1 MVDINIANSG
11 NEYSIVP
18 STGTKETDFHTWA
31 DGAIPAS
38 FSAGGWTH
46 GNEGF
51 AHQTFLGA
59 SIVDFTVNGGFGTS
73 SSSLSV
79 NLVNDEYNASDRL
92 GLGQGDDV
100 YHDGDKDLFRP
111 PQVGSPVFFKFGK
124 NHCTVDEAWRP
135 TFDKIYGHTTITTS
149 ATPRQTS
156 DGSTSG
162 IPGVTTIPNTA
173 VDESGIQLDP
183 NIEVMFSGVKG
194 RDSILYSGLDEDN
207 EFVDSSKVL
216 DPKNRARGKEHFIF
230 GGILQSYTQNRG
242 GGGNP
247 VFSVNVTDPRE
258 ILSNVVLLLD
268 NYAGTTYNNS
278 NMLNLYGF
286 LEHNPSDSLMGTLK
300 SVYDNI
306 VTPEG
311 DPNLPPSYV
320 QPVLRTDNMIINGQ
334 KTGSLTNY
342 VYGGHLRKIVNVSSL
357 SRVATAQSS
366 VRPLGSVAAGEIEYL
381 GNDMWAKAG
390 REGSILTTGGYPAQF
405 PITGVGMSRKTDE
418 GMPFYRIAQAIRAL
432 FNYDGKLPQEYIDA
446 GYGGFI
452 NFRGFNYVVDLSAFP
467 ADKIPPYYRL
477 NFDKMTLMELCQE
490 LADVISHD
498 LFVSLLP
505 VLDHPATAF
514 LNRYNGKVKAKDS
527 SGNYIDPDWRDKII
541 TGVIR
546 VETIDRSKK
555 PDYGSIQKFIDEQT
569 ERGEHVQNNDVGY
582 ELSNVVTDKFV
593 VGAQESKL
601 YFFSNNRDR
610 DFLDVRKFKQ
620 GITPN
625 GAVGDAGAVN
635 AIGDQWKH
643 WKSLQQ
649 QILPFY
655 GFLGDGAVTIPR
667 GWGAY
672 QQIMLDA
679 SELNAFG
686 VGNYYVAT
694 ELELRAASVSYDRW
708 KDFLVKYN
716 DEYMQSLEEDD
727 ALDRALLKRTPAIPG
742 QNQLS
747 GILMNSG
754 ISQNYGVSVPRCVY
768 TSDRNYFTRDGLPAS
783 PCSPP
788 LGYPLYY
795 KRATKLGVPEAG
807 LTRIANSMNN
817 LITDIGRLKAERNS
831 AEQEIQAAQHEL
843 ERILADVEF
852 FIAGQRPINDP
863 ALEAGDEAIDDQFG
877 MGEGD
882 EEAFEAM
889 EQALEAVINKSPK
902 PWSFSHGLKEL
913 IGEITEFAKGMNDRI
928 EALQDTQYSTVASGL
943 QTTVDRRNAIS
954 AQIGLIKKATTG
966 GADLITLITQLH
978 ERAEK
983 NAKKVHEYLKK
994 VADENLGK
1002 KFLVKIPKDTN
1013 IYYREEIG
1021 FENYGSAT
1029 SYVGEITTG
1038 PFGFRPEPISA
1049 SNPTQYFTKAFQT
1062 QIRSSLVNG
1071 SPPRPFD
1078 YLRTRTVDK
1087 QFLLGLGNQ
1096 GVTIPQRLPDYSDGA
1111 LKCNFDM
1118 VEDKWVFNYEI
1129 DSKGGWFDYQMCQAP
1144 IRAEDLNTMT
1154 TNLGFNSTPYVTRN
1168 ILFPQ
1173 DMFHFIEEDGR
1184 VKAFARYN
1192 HSQFLSFKGIS
1203 KDKMVQQRVT
1213 NNGHLIPIFLEELDN
1228 IMPDKA
1234 QSLVSQRRNLPEMTA
1249 FVKVDV
1255 DEKFYMAPRTS
1266 QGIAPV
1272 YGTNV
1277 VDIGSYEMPEMV
1289 LDTGDCKYKPT
1300 YGFYNP
1306 IYVPDPDKGGYG
1318 GVNIDHV
1325 DFQRTYVP
1333 GLDGEMINT
1342 QPHNLDPDAVY
1353 ALITVPGKVKPTQDS
1368 RMVDGPFQVYGTTT
1382 MKNLLTQ
1389 DVVKNFPGFEKPTM
1403 KGNPVGIVGE
1413 ICNQLS
1419 AQSLNQALNA
1429 AKNKFKA
1436 TMLDDPLRSLGLVT
1450 ESPIYPD
1457 IVALPLMSKERCYG
1471 PWVSSAIDV
1480 QRGITYQNIGGKV
1493 EFSKDE
1499 KLAPWN
1505 FGGYDLLNKAGSL
1518 QAEFSNSLLLY
1529 SERGGIVFA
1538 GAPRGNSLC
1547 QQLTNGGPLVTS
1559 ISVNVANGG
1568 ISTTYKM
1575 DLYTSR
1581 FGKLDNQR
1589 KGEIDRMS
1597 RERQKIRDN
1606 QNKLIRKGLDKGA
1619 TRGDFSF
1626 SNNLNE
1632 MVNIA
1637 SQTTSFMNEL
1647 NDQTRPP
1654 NDIIVAS
1661 VNVETNSSSVAT
1673 DGGNSTGAGT
1683 GSTMNFNASAQ
1694 GAVSTPSAAE
1704 SATNTRP
1711 NAGYSTSYMNVNKFK
1726 TNASV
1731 YNTAEEFNTAYYN
1744 SAGGSVSENLVP
1756 MSEDAYHPNMPNK
1769 GRRKTN
1775 VSLYLSDNVGV
1786 VKTVVPGLPEG
1797 GARSSSD
1804 APAAA
1809 GMLGGQGGG
1818 EATGAGVPDDIM
1830 SQVDALT
1837 AGMVGDI
1844 ATIGVSSGGTLLGL
1858 SSGSQAGFGNVK
1870 DKTDQLGDLFG

>member
-18 STGTKETDFHTWA
+18 STGTKETDFNMWS

-46 GNEGF
+46 ENEGF

-59 SIVDFTVNGGFGTS
+59 SIVDFNVNGGFGTS

-92 GLGQGDDV
+92 GFGQGDDV
-100 YHDGDKDLFRP
+100 YHNGEKDLFRP

-135 TFDKIYGHTTITTS
+135 TFDKIYGYTTITTS

-156 DGSTSG
+156 DGSVSG

-173 VDESGIQLDP
+173 VDESGIQLDA

-194 RDSILYSGLDEDN
+194 RDSVLYSGLEEDN
-207 EFVDSSKVL
+207 QFVDNSRVL

-230 GGILQSYTQNRG
+230 GGILQSYMQNRG
-242 GGGNP
+242 GDGNP

-268 NYAGTTYNNS
+268 NYAGTTYNNP

-286 LEHNPSDSLMGTLK
+286 LEHDPSDSLLDLLK
-300 SVYDNI
+300 FTYDNV

-311 DPNLPPSYV
+311 DPNLPPSFI
-320 QPVLRTDNMIINGQ
+320 QPVTRTDNIIVNGQ

-342 VYGGHLRKIVNVSSL
+342 TYGGHLRKTVNTNL
-357 SRVATAQSS
+357 FSRAATPQSS
-366 VRPLGSVAAGEIEYL
+366 VRPLGTVGAGEIEYL

-390 REGSILTTGGYPAQF
+390 REGFILTTGGYPAQF

-432 FNYDGKLPQEYIDA
+432 FNYDGSLPQEYIDA

-452 NFRGFNYVVDLSAFP
+452 NFRGFNYVVDLTAFP

-505 VLDHPATAF
+505 VLDHPGTAF
-514 LNRYNGKVKAKDS
+514 LNSYNSNVKAKDS
-527 SGNYIDPDWRDKII
+527 KGNYIDPNWRDKVI

-555 PDYGSIQKFIDEQT
+555 PQYGSIQKFIDEQT

-610 DFLDVRKFKQ
+610 DFLDTRKFKA
-620 GITPN
+620 
-625 GAVGDAGAVN
+625 GAPPAGGVGDAGAFS

-708 KDFLVKYN
+708 KDFLVRYN
-716 DEYMQSLEEDD
+716 DEYMQSLENDD
-727 ALDRALLKRTPAIPG
+727 ALDRALLKRTPAIPAE
-742 QNQLS
+742 NQLS

-768 TSDRNYFTRDGLPAS
+768 TSDRNYFTSDGLPAS

-807 LTRIANSMNN
+807 LTRIANSMKNI
-817 LITDIGRLKAERNS
+817 ITDIGRLKAERNS

-843 ERILADVEF
+843 EKIESDIEF
-852 FIAGQRPINDP
+852 FLAGQRPTNDP
-863 ALEAGDEAIDDQFG
+863 ALEAGDEAVGSFDKEATDAGIDVAVDLASSITKMPLSWITSFG
-877 MGEGD
+877 GQDAYETVKKFH
-882 EEAFEAM
+882 E
-889 EQALEAVINKSPK
+889 
-902 PWSFSHGLKEL
+902 GLKVRLEL
-913 IGEITEFAKGMNDRI
+913 FENTEY
-928 EALQDTQYSTVASGL
+928 DTIASGL
-943 QTTVDRRNAIS
+943 ATTVDRRNAIA
-954 AQIGLIKKATTG
+954 AQIGMIKDATTG
-966 GADLITLITQLH
+966 GADLITLVTQLH
-978 ERAEK
+978 KRAEK
-983 NAKKVHEYLKK
+983 NAKKVHEFLKK

-1002 KFLVKIPKDTN
+1002 KFLVKMPKDTN
-1013 IYYREEIG
+1013 VYYREQIN
-1021 FENYGSAT
+1021 FADYGANT
-1029 SYVGEITTG
+1029 SFIGEITTG
-1038 PFGFRPEPISA
+1038 PFGFRPEPINA
-1049 SNPTQYFTKAFQT
+1049 ENPNQYFTKAFQT

-1071 SPPRPFD
+1071 SIPKPFD

-1096 GVTIPQRLPDYSDGA
+1096 GVTIPQRVPDYSDGA

-1144 IRAEDLNTMT
+1144 IRSSDLSAMT
-1154 TNLGFNSTPYVTRN
+1154 QNLGISSTPYVTRN

-1192 HSQFLSFKGIS
+1192 HSQFLDFKGVS
-1203 KDKMVQQRVT
+1203 KDKLVQQKVT
-1213 NNGHLIPIFLEELDN
+1213 HNGHLIPIFLEELDN
-1228 IMPDKA
+1228 IIPDKP
-1234 QSLVSQRRNLPEMTA
+1234 QSLVTQSNKLPEMTA
-1249 FVKVDV
+1249 FVKVNV
-1255 DEKFYMAPRTS
+1255 DEKFYMAPRTA

-1272 YGTNV
+1272 YGTLV
-1277 VDIGSYEMPEMV
+1277 KDIGSYEMPEMV
-1289 LDTGDCKYKPT
+1289 LDSGDCKYKPS

-1306 IYVPDPDKGGYG
+1306 VYVPKSEKGGYG
-1318 GVNIDHV
+1318 GVQIDHV
-1325 DFQRTYVP
+1325 DFQRTYVA
-1333 GLDGEMINT
+1333 GLDGEIVNT

-1353 ALITVPGKVKPTQDS
+1353 ALITVPGKIKPTKDS
-1368 RMVDGPFQVYGTTT
+1368 RMVDGPFQLYGATT

-1389 DVVKNFPGFEKPTM
+1389 DVVKNFPGFEQPTM
-1403 KGNPVGIVGE
+1403 KGNPIGVVGDL
-1413 ICNQLS
+1413 CNQLS
-1419 AQSLNQALNA
+1419 AQTLNEALNA
-1429 AKNKFKA
+1429 AKKKFDA
-1436 TMLDDPLRSLGLVT
+1436 TMLDDPLRSLGRVT
-1450 ESPIYPD
+1450 ASPIYPD

-1480 QRGITYQNIGGKV
+1480 ERGITYQNIGGKV

-1505 FGGYDLLNKAGSL
+1505 FGGYDLLNKAGRL
-1518 QAEFSNSLLLY
+1518 QAEFSNSLLLF

-1547 QQLTNGGPLVTS
+1547 QQLTTGGPLVTS
-1559 ISVNVANGG
+1559 ISVSVANGG

-1626 SNNLNE
+1626 SNNLNQ
-1632 MVNIA
+1632 MVEIA
-1637 SQTTSFMNEL
+1637 SETTSFMNAL
-1647 NDQTRPP
+1647 NDESRPP

-1661 VNVETNSSSVAT
+1661 VNANTHSSSQAT
-1673 DGGNSTGAGT
+1673 DGGNSSGAG
-1683 GSTMNFNASAQ
+1683 SNVAMNFNASAQ
-1694 GAVSTPSAAE
+1694 GATATSAAE
-1704 SATNTRP
+1704 SATNSRP
-1711 NAGYSTSYMNVNKFK
+1711 NAGFSTSYMNINKFK
-1726 TNASV
+1726 TNTSV
-1731 YNTAEEFNTAYYN
+1731 YNSEEEFNTAYYN

-1775 VSLYLSDNVGV
+1775 TSLYLSDNVGT
-1786 VKTVVPGLPEG
+1786 VKTVVPGLPQA
-1797 GARSSSD
+1797 GAQSSSD
-1804 APAAA
+1804 SPASA
-1809 GMLGGQGGG
+1809 GMLGGGDTSIFGDG
-1818 EATGAGVPDDIM
+1818 IPSDILDQM
-1830 SQVDALT
+1830 NSLT

-1844 ATIGVSSGGTLLGL
+1844 ATIGAASAGTLLGL
-1858 SSGSQAGFGNVK
+1858 SESSKAGIGGVH
-1870 DKTDQLGDLFG
+1870 DKTDQIGDLFS